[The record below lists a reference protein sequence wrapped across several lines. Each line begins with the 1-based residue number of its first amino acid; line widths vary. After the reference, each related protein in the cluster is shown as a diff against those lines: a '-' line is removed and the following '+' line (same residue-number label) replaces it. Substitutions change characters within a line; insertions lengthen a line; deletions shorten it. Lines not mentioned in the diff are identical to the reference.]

1 MTKIIS
7 EMEFD
12 EQIASLYKLDT
23 VCFKEAFEKL
33 DNMYLALLEKGDITN
48 SAALLRIEITIHNIL
63 DTSDT
68 EDTAIFLKLLDLFS
82 TTPELDLIVLLIYR
96 KYYTW
101 NWEFLEKYKSWLL
114 FVLPFFEFFAGNNFN
129 MNTMMELN
137 TIKVQFFQTLDE
149 YIMKMREYL
158 KLWDGKINLDI
169 KDKELDG
176 ILDILLQIKNELV
189 QRKSLSRDVYC
200 QLLGKTSFLVL
211 MLRYIL
217 KEDLTFFRIITLTG
231 IYIGGNYYFM
241 IT

>member
-1 MTKIIS
+1 
-7 EMEFD
+7 
-12 EQIASLYKLDT
+12 
-23 VCFKEAFEKL
+23 
-33 DNMYLALLEKGDITN
+33 
-48 SAALLRIEITIHNIL
+48 
-63 DTSDT
+63 
-68 EDTAIFLKLLDLFS
+68 
-82 TTPELDLIVLLIYR
+82 
-96 KYYTW
+96 
-101 NWEFLEKYKSWLL
+101 
-114 FVLPFFEFFAGNNFN
+114 